1 MQQTKFLFSR
11 RAPRMQM
18 SDTSSRLLERRGL
31 RKPPTLIEPSRFP
44 SGRVGRGLIA
54 AALPVLALLVLG
66 APASAQDPEQRI
78 QSLEA
83 QLRDLRTRIQ
93 QREFQ
98 FDEMERRL
106 NAVEW
111 SLQKAP
117 IAGASPPPVTGS
129 VQGAS
134 DANRERE
141 WRLLCYVQYDREV
154 RHVFGCD
161 EPRATSRE
169 EQCRRVQSE
178 GLRKL
183 LAC

>member
-54 AALPVLALLVLG
+54 AALPVLALLALG

-106 NAVEW
+106 SQGNDGVRAGTRHIEKVPV
-111 SLQKAP
+111 LKDP
-117 IAGASPPPVTGS
+117 IPGQGFVLRTVGPVGPGMS
-129 VQGAS
+129 RL
-134 DANRERE
+134 NR
-141 WRLLCYVQYDREV
+141 
-154 RHVFGCD
+154 
-161 EPRATSRE
+161 
-169 EQCRRVQSE
+169 
-178 GLRKL
+178 
-183 LAC
+183 